1 MITLKDISKASGFS
15 VTTVSKALNGY
26 TDVNEETRKTILRI
40 SKNLGYVP
48 NLQARSLV
56 MKKTWTIGIVID
68 EISGI
73 GLQHPLFA
81 EVLEAFKNT
90 CEKSGYDIM
99 ILSLQVGA
107 FKMDS
112 YLDHARQKAVDGVFI
127 IVTDFDNHQYKD
139 LSESEI
145 PCVVFD
151 HISAN
156 IINVTTNNKKGIELA
171 FDHLHELGHRK
182 IAHIYGSSITLAGQQ
197 RMNSYIN
204 KLNENKLE
212 LCGEYLVD
220 GDAFTFDGGY
230 NAMKRL
236 IKLDDKP
243 TGIICASDL
252 QALGAIRAIFDGGFK
267 CPRDFSVVGFDGTI
281 TNQYS
286 TPRITTV
293 KQPTKELGEMAA
305 VNLIKLINKEIVS
318 EPKTI
323 IAEPSFIIGESTRIL

>member
-15 VTTVSKALNGY
+15 ITTVSKALNGY
-26 TDVNEETRKTILRI
+26 SDVNESTRDTILRI

-56 MKKTWTIGIVID
+56 MRKTWTIGIVID
-68 EISGI
+68 EVSGI

-81 EVLEAFKNT
+81 EVLEAFKRT

-99 ILSLQVGA
+99 ILSLQVGDK
-107 FKMDS
+107 KMDS

-127 IVTDFDNHQYKD
+127 IVTDFDTYQYKN

-156 IINVTTNNKKGIELA
+156 ILNVTTNNKKGIELA
-171 FDHLHELGHRK
+171 FDHLYELGHRK

-204 KLNENKLE
+204 KLHENNLE
-212 LCGEYLVD
+212 LNGDYLVD

-230 NAMKRL
+230 NAMKR
-236 IKLDDKP
+236 IMKLEDKP
-243 TGIICASDL
+243 SGIICASDL
-252 QALGAIRAIFDGGFK
+252 QALGAIRAIFDHGYK

-293 KQPTKELGEMAA
+293 KQPTDKLGEMAA
-305 VNLIKLINKEIVS
+305 LNLIKLINNETES
-318 EPKTI
+318 EPRTLM
-323 IAEPSFIIGESTRIL
+323 AEPGFIVGESTKAV